1 MKWFKRCSW
10 LFPFFFFQAR
20 KEMASTKSPPRSQI
34 WADICGTLNFPNE
47 SPWVQLP
54 LTYITIFL
62 FLPFDHKRYLKAT
75 NNCIHRFTCRILFD
89 ANRYTLVK
97 RWAIFFFIK
106 EKNGYT
112 KTLSA
117 DTNTSWCLPH
127 SISSKWQSVSVATVY
142 PIEDAFP
149 IWL

>member
-1 MKWFKRCSW
+1 MVQT
-10 LFPFFFFQAR
+10 LHLIVFFFLSQKRNGFNKISSVVTNMSWYLRHSIFSKR
-20 KEMASTKSPPRSQI
+20 KSLST
-34 WADICGTLNFPNE
+34 AAYNLYHNF
-47 SPWVQLP
+47 S
-54 LTYITIFL
+54 

-75 NNCIHRFTCRILFD
+75 NNCIHRFTRRILFD

-97 RWAIFFFIK
+97 RWAVFFFIK

-117 DTNTSWCLPH
+117 DANTSWCLPH
-127 SISSKWQSVSVATVY
+127 SISSKWQSVSVATVN
-142 PIEDAFP
+142 PIKDAFS